1 MCAARLL
8 REELQ
13 LVQEP
18 GSYVGEVA
26 RAMGKKKVLVKEP
39 NGERNPAAK
48 GMQQISLHT
57 KVSQGAG
64 VSACAREADKRAIRQ
79 ARTAESREGEHLD

>member
-1 MCAARLL
+1 MCAVRLL

-26 RAMGKKKVLVKEP
+26 KAMGKKKVLVKEP
-39 NGERNPAAK
+39 SGERNPAAK

-64 VSACAREADKRAIRQ
+64 VSACAREADKRAIGQ
-79 ARTAESREGEHLD
+79 ARTTESREGEHLD

>member
-1 MCAARLL
+1 MCAVRLL

-26 RAMGKKKVLVKEP
+26 KAMGKKKVLVKKP
-39 NGERNPAAK
+39 SGERNPAAK
-48 GMQQISLHT
+48 GM
-57 KVSQGAG
+57 
-64 VSACAREADKRAIRQ
+64 
-79 ARTAESREGEHLD
+79 